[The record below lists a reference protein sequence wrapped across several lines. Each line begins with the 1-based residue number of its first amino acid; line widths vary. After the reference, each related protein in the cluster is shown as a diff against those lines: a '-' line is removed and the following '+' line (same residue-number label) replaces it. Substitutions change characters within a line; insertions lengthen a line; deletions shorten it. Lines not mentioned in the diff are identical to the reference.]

1 MNNKEYIAELSR
13 HTGFSQDDT
22 QRMVRCV
29 VEGMSQKFD
38 EGIGVSIASFGV
50 FEIKKRMERIVV
62 NPSSGQRM
70 LVPPKVVVT
79 FKAETSAR
87 KTANVPKGFVDISDF
102 GRVLTERYGLN
113 DNDAFS
119 FVHFMFATVSEELLV
134 HPGATVK
141 IKGLG
146 SFKTGRG
153 KYSFSPEV
161 MLRDRINRP
170 FLQFETVILNDGV
183 DFSEM
188 DEEDFADS
196 EDNDEVNDEVD
207 NVAETEADMQEPMAE
222 EEPAD
227 AEVEFEE
234 KENGPAVVQT
244 DNTSTEE
251 QPTESD
257 KTEEQLAEAVL
268 SEEQPVEADKIEEQL
283 SESEVADVHC
293 ECDKAEAPACAQ
305 SSEEQTERERCR
317 KMAELLMSKKIIDKE
332 EEPQMVCRQKNPRL
346 TYWLSAL
353 SFLLL
358 IGIGAG
364 LYALYV
370 RIETRNQAIEK
381 LEKQI
386 EERKQ
391 ALSKQT
397 VADRRVVKPTQN
409 PDSQAAAI
417 DKEAIVESKAAVQ
430 NRPSVEKESAVE
442 VKPQVQTGI
451 TDYNYD
457 ARVRNG
463 AYVIVGIDHVVTV
476 QKGQTLASI
485 SKAFL
490 GDGMECYVEVLNKCT
505 DVKPGDRLKIPKL
518 KLKKRMRNYS

>member
-70 LVPPKVVVT
+70 LVPPKIVVT

-134 HPGATVK
+134 HPDATVK

-227 AEVEFEE
+227 AEVESEE

-244 DNTSTEE
+244 DNTS
-251 QPTESD
+251 
-257 KTEEQLAEAVL
+257 TEEQLAEAVL
-268 SEEQPVEADKIEEQL
+268 SEEQPVEADKIEEQP

-293 ECDKAEAPACAQ
+293 GCDKAEAPACAQ

-317 KMAELLMSKKIIDKE
+317 KMAELLMSKKTIDKE

-417 DKEAIVESKAAVQ
+417 DKEAIVESKAALQ
-430 NRPSVEKESAVE
+430 NKPSVEKEPAVE

-457 ARVRNG
+457 ARVRTG
-463 AYVIVGIDHVVTV
+463 AYVIVGIDQVVTV

-518 KLKKRMRNYS
+518 KLKKRMRNNS

>member
-134 HPGATVK
+134 HPDATVK

-227 AEVEFEE
+227 AEVESEE

-244 DNTSTEE
+244 DNTS
-251 QPTESD
+251 
-257 KTEEQLAEAVL
+257 TEEQLAEAVL
-268 SEEQPVEADKIEEQL
+268 SEEQPVEADKIEEQP

-293 ECDKAEAPACAQ
+293 GCDKAEAPACAQ

-317 KMAELLMSKKIIDKE
+317 KMAELLMSKKTIDKE

-397 VADRRVVKPTQN
+397 VADRHVVKPTQN

-430 NRPSVEKESAVE
+430 NKPSVEKEPAVE

-457 ARVRNG
+457 ARVRTG

-476 QKGQTLASI
+476 QKGQTIASI

-518 KLKKRMRNYS
+518 KLKKRMRNNS

>member
-70 LVPPKVVVT
+70 LVPPKIVVT

-134 HPGATVK
+134 HPDATVK

-170 FLQFETVILNDGV
+170 FLQFDTVILNDGV

-196 EDNDEVNDEVD
+196 EDNDEVNYEVD
-207 NVAETEADMQEPMAE
+207 NVAETEADMQEPMTE

-227 AEVEFEE
+227 AEVESEE

-244 DNTSTEE
+244 DNTS
-251 QPTESD
+251 
-257 KTEEQLAEAVL
+257 TEEQLAEAVL
-268 SEEQPVEADKIEEQL
+268 SEEQPVEADKIEEQP

-317 KMAELLMSKKIIDKE
+317 KMAELLMSKKTIDKE

-397 VADRRVVKPTQN
+397 VAYRRVVKPTQN
-409 PDSQAAAI
+409 LDSQAAAI
-417 DKEAIVESKAAVQ
+417 DKEAIVESKAALQ
-430 NRPSVEKESAVE
+430 NKPSVEKEPAVE

-457 ARVRNG
+457 ARVRTG
-463 AYVIVGIDHVVTV
+463 AYVIVGIDQVVTV

-518 KLKKRMRNYS
+518 KLKKRMRNNS

>member
-134 HPGATVK
+134 HPDATVK

-227 AEVEFEE
+227 AEVESEE
-234 KENGPAVVQT
+234 KENGPVVVQT
-244 DNTSTEE
+244 DNTS
-251 QPTESD
+251 
-257 KTEEQLAEAVL
+257 TEEQLAEAVL

-293 ECDKAEAPACAQ
+293 ECDKVEAPACAQ

-317 KMAELLMSKKIIDKE
+317 KMAELLMSKKTIDKE

-430 NRPSVEKESAVE
+430 NKPSVEKEPAVE

-457 ARVRNG
+457 ARVRTG
-463 AYVIVGIDHVVTV
+463 AYVIVGIDQVVTV

-485 SKAFL
+485 SKSFL

-518 KLKKRMRNYS
+518 KLKKRMRNNS

>member
-119 FVHFMFATVSEELLV
+119 FVQFMFATVSEELLV
-134 HPGATVK
+134 HPDATVK

-153 KYSFSPEV
+153 KFSFSPEV

-227 AEVEFEE
+227 AEVESEE

-244 DNTSTEE
+244 DNISTEE
-251 QPTESD
+251 Q
-257 KTEEQLAEAVL
+257 LVEAVL

-293 ECDKAEAPACAQ
+293 GCDKAESPACAQ

-317 KMAELLMSKKIIDKE
+317 KMAELLMSKKTIDKE

-417 DKEAIVESKAAVQ
+417 DKEAIVESKAALQ
-430 NRPSVEKESAVE
+430 NKPSVEKEPAVE

-457 ARVRNG
+457 ARVRTG
-463 AYVIVGIDHVVTV
+463 AYVIVGIDQVVTV

>member
-70 LVPPKVVVT
+70 LVPPKIVVT

-170 FLQFETVILNDGV
+170 FLQFDTVILNDGV

-227 AEVEFEE
+227 AEVESEE

-251 QPTESD
+251 Q
-257 KTEEQLAEAVL
+257 LAEAVL
-268 SEEQPVEADKIEEQL
+268 SEERPVEADKIEEQP

-293 ECDKAEAPACAQ
+293 GCDKAEAPACAQ

-317 KMAELLMSKKIIDKE
+317 KMAELLMSKKAIDKE

-409 PDSQAAAI
+409 PDSQAAVI
-417 DKEAIVESKAAVQ
+417 DKEAIVESKAALQ
-430 NRPSVEKESAVE
+430 NKPSVEKEPAVE

-457 ARVRNG
+457 ARVRTG
-463 AYVIVGIDHVVTV
+463 AYVIVGIDQVVTV

-518 KLKKRMRNYS
+518 KLKKRMRNNS

>member
-38 EGIGVSIASFGV
+38 EGIGVSIANFGV

-70 LVPPKVVVT
+70 LVPPKIVVT

-87 KTANVPKGFVDISDF
+87 KTASVPKGFVDISDF

-134 HPGATVK
+134 HPDATVK

-207 NVAETEADMQEPMAE
+207 NVAETEADMQEAMAE
-222 EEPAD
+222 EELAD

-234 KENGPAVVQT
+234 KENGPAVVHT

-251 QPTESD
+251 QP
-257 KTEEQLAEAVL
+257 A
-268 SEEQPVEADKIEEQL
+268 EADKIEEQP
-283 SESEVADVHC
+283 SESETADVHC
-293 ECDKAEAPACAQ
+293 ECSKIEAHACAQ
-305 SSEEQTERERCR
+305 SSEQQTERERCR
-317 KMAELLMSKKIIDKE
+317 KMAELLMSKKTVDKE

-417 DKEAIVESKAAVQ
+417 DKEAIVESKAALQ
-430 NRPSVEKESAVE
+430 NKPSVEKEPAVE

-457 ARVRNG
+457 ARVRTG
-463 AYVIVGIDHVVTV
+463 AYVIVGIDQVVTV

-518 KLKKRMRNYS
+518 KLKKRMRNNG

>member
-227 AEVEFEE
+227 AEVESEE
-234 KENGPAVVQT
+234 KENGPAVIQT
-244 DNTSTEE
+244 DNTS
-251 QPTESD
+251 
-257 KTEEQLAEAVL
+257 TEEQLAEAVL
-268 SEEQPVEADKIEEQL
+268 SEEQPVEADRIEEQP
-283 SESEVADVHC
+283 SESEVVDVHC
-293 ECDKAEAPACAQ
+293 GCDKAEAPACAQ
-305 SSEEQTERERCR
+305 SSEEQIERERCR
-317 KMAELLMSKKIIDKE
+317 KMAELLMSKKTIDKE

-430 NRPSVEKESAVE
+430 NKPSVEKEPAVE

-457 ARVRNG
+457 ARVRTG
-463 AYVIVGIDHVVTV
+463 AYVIVGIDQVVTV

-518 KLKKRMRNYS
+518 KLKKRLRNNS

>member
-38 EGIGVSIASFGV
+38 EGIGVSIANFGV

-70 LVPPKVVVT
+70 LVPPKIVVT

-87 KTANVPKGFVDISDF
+87 KTASVPKGFVDISDF

-119 FVHFMFATVSEELLV
+119 FVHFMFATVSEGLLV
-134 HPGATVK
+134 HPDATVK

-207 NVAETEADMQEPMAE
+207 NVAETEADMQEAMAE
-222 EEPAD
+222 EELAD

-234 KENGPAVVQT
+234 KENGPAVVHT

-251 QPTESD
+251 QP
-257 KTEEQLAEAVL
+257 A
-268 SEEQPVEADKIEEQL
+268 EADKIEEQP
-283 SESEVADVHC
+283 SESETADVHC
-293 ECDKAEAPACAQ
+293 ECSKIEAHACAQ
-305 SSEEQTERERCR
+305 SSEQQTERERCR
-317 KMAELLMSKKIIDKE
+317 KMAELLMSKKTVDKE

-417 DKEAIVESKAAVQ
+417 DKEAIVESKAALQ
-430 NRPSVEKESAVE
+430 NKPSVEKEPAVE

-457 ARVRNG
+457 ARVRTG
-463 AYVIVGIDHVVTV
+463 AYVIVGIDQVVTV

-518 KLKKRMRNYS
+518 KLKKRMRNNG

>member
-38 EGIGVSIASFGV
+38 EGIGVSIANFGV

-70 LVPPKVVVT
+70 LVPPKIVVT

-134 HPGATVK
+134 HPDATVK

-188 DEEDFADS
+188 DEDDMTETEVDVQEAMAEDEPADS
-196 EDNDEVNDEVD
+196 EE
-207 NVAETEADMQEPMAE
+207 ETE
-222 EEPAD
+222 
-227 AEVEFEE
+227 E
-234 KENGPAVVQT
+234 KVNEPAVVQT
-244 DNTSTEE
+244 DNIS
-251 QPTESD
+251 
-257 KTEEQLAEAVL
+257 A
-268 SEEQPVEADKIEEQL
+268 EEQPVEADKIEEQPKAD
-283 SESEVADVHC
+283 EQPTENEVADVHC
-293 ECDKAEAPACAQ
+293 ECDKTEAPACAQ
-305 SSEEQTERERCR
+305 SSEQQTERERCR
-317 KMAELLMSKKIIDKE
+317 KMAELLMSKKNIDKE

-391 ALSKQT
+391 ALSRLT
-397 VADRRVVKPTQN
+397 VTDRRAVQSAQNSDNQKPATDEEIVAEDKPTTH
-409 PDSQAAAI
+409 
-417 DKEAIVESKAAVQ
+417 DK
-430 NRPSVEKESAVE
+430 PSVEKEPAVE
-442 VKPQVQTGI
+442 PKPQVQTGI

-457 ARVRNG
+457 ARVRTG
-463 AYVIVGIDHVVTV
+463 AYVIVGIDQVVTV

-518 KLKKRMRNYS
+518 KLKKRMRNNS

>member
-87 KTANVPKGFVDISDF
+87 KTASVPKGFVDISDF

-134 HPGATVK
+134 HPDATVK

-227 AEVEFEE
+227 AEVESEE

-251 QPTESD
+251 QF
-257 KTEEQLAEAVL
+257 AEAVL
-268 SEEQPVEADKIEEQL
+268 SEEQPVEADKIEEQP

-293 ECDKAEAPACAQ
+293 GCDKAEVPACAQ

-317 KMAELLMSKKIIDKE
+317 KMAELLMSKKTIDKE
-332 EEPQMVCRQKNPRL
+332 EEPQMVCHQKNPRL

-370 RIETRNQAIEK
+370 RIDTRNQAIEK

-417 DKEAIVESKAAVQ
+417 DKEAIVESKAALQ
-430 NRPSVEKESAVE
+430 NKPSVEKEPAVE

-457 ARVRNG
+457 ARVRTG

-505 DVKPGDRLKIPKL
+505 DVKPGDRLRIPKL
-518 KLKKRMRNYS
+518 KLKKRMGNNS

>member
-70 LVPPKVVVT
+70 LVPPKIVVT

-87 KTANVPKGFVDISDF
+87 KTASVPKGFVDISDF

-170 FLQFETVILNDGV
+170 FLQFDTVILNDGV

-227 AEVEFEE
+227 AEVESEE
-234 KENGPAVVQT
+234 KENGPAVIQT
-244 DNTSTEE
+244 DNTS
-251 QPTESD
+251 
-257 KTEEQLAEAVL
+257 TEEQLAEAVL
-268 SEEQPVEADKIEEQL
+268 SEEQPVEADRIEEQP
-283 SESEVADVHC
+283 SESEVVDVHC
-293 ECDKAEAPACAQ
+293 GCDKAEAPACAQ
-305 SSEEQTERERCR
+305 SSEEQIERERCR
-317 KMAELLMSKKIIDKE
+317 KMAELLMSK
-332 EEPQMVCRQKNPRL
+332 
-346 TYWLSAL
+346 
-353 SFLLL
+353 
-358 IGIGAG
+358 
-364 LYALYV
+364 
-370 RIETRNQAIEK
+370 
-381 LEKQI
+381 
-386 EERKQ
+386 
-391 ALSKQT
+391 
-397 VADRRVVKPTQN
+397 
-409 PDSQAAAI
+409 
-417 DKEAIVESKAAVQ
+417 
-430 NRPSVEKESAVE
+430 
-442 VKPQVQTGI
+442 
-451 TDYNYD
+451 
-457 ARVRNG
+457 
-463 AYVIVGIDHVVTV
+463 
-476 QKGQTLASI
+476 
-485 SKAFL
+485 
-490 GDGMECYVEVLNKCT
+490 
-505 DVKPGDRLKIPKL
+505 
-518 KLKKRMRNYS
+518 

>member
-70 LVPPKVVVT
+70 LVPPKIVVT

-134 HPGATVK
+134 HPDATVK

-207 NVAETEADMQEPMAE
+207 NAAETEADMQEPMAE

-227 AEVEFEE
+227 AEVESEE
-234 KENGPAVVQT
+234 NENGPAVVQT
-244 DNTSTEE
+244 DNTS
-251 QPTESD
+251 
-257 KTEEQLAEAVL
+257 TEEQLAEAVL
-268 SEEQPVEADKIEEQL
+268 SEEQPVEADKIEEQP

-293 ECDKAEAPACAQ
+293 GCDKAEAPACAQ

-317 KMAELLMSKKIIDKE
+317 KMAELLMSKKAIDKE

-397 VADRRVVKPTQN
+397 VTDRRVVKPTQN
-409 PDSQAAAI
+409 PDSQAVAI

-430 NRPSVEKESAVE
+430 NKPSVEKEPAVE

-457 ARVRNG
+457 ARVRTG
-463 AYVIVGIDHVVTV
+463 AYVIVGIDQVVTV

-518 KLKKRMRNYS
+518 KLKKRMRNNS

>member
-70 LVPPKVVVT
+70 LVPPKIVVT

-134 HPGATVK
+134 HPDATVK

-183 DFSEM
+183 GFSEM

-207 NVAETEADMQEPMAE
+207 NAAETEADMQEPMAE

-227 AEVEFEE
+227 AEVESEE

-244 DNTSTEE
+244 DNTS
-251 QPTESD
+251 
-257 KTEEQLAEAVL
+257 TEEQLAEAVL
-268 SEEQPVEADKIEEQL
+268 SEEQPVEADKIEEQP

-293 ECDKAEAPACAQ
+293 GCDKAEAPACAQ

-317 KMAELLMSKKIIDKE
+317 KMAELLMSKKAIDKE

-430 NRPSVEKESAVE
+430 NKPSVEKEPAVE
-442 VKPQVQTGI
+442 VKPLVQTGI

-457 ARVRNG
+457 ARVRTG
-463 AYVIVGIDHVVTV
+463 AYVIVGIDQVVTV

-518 KLKKRMRNYS
+518 KLKKRMRNNS

>member
-70 LVPPKVVVT
+70 LVPPKIVVT

-146 SFKTGRG
+146 TFKTGRG

-196 EDNDEVNDEVD
+196 EGNDEVNDEVD

-409 PDSQAAAI
+409 PNSQAAAI

-457 ARVRNG
+457 ARVRTG

>member
-134 HPGATVK
+134 HPDATVK

-227 AEVEFEE
+227 AEVESEE

-251 QPTESD
+251 Q
-257 KTEEQLAEAVL
+257 LAEAVL
-268 SEEQPVEADKIEEQL
+268 TEEQPVEADKIEEQP

-293 ECDKAEAPACAQ
+293 GCDKAEAPACAQ

-317 KMAELLMSKKIIDKE
+317 KMAELLMSKKTIDKE

-430 NRPSVEKESAVE
+430 NKPSVEKEPAVE

-457 ARVRNG
+457 ARVRTG

>member
-70 LVPPKVVVT
+70 LVPPKIVVT

-134 HPGATVK
+134 HPDATVK

-227 AEVEFEE
+227 AEVESEE

-244 DNTSTEE
+244 DNTS
-251 QPTESD
+251 
-257 KTEEQLAEAVL
+257 TEEQLAEAVL
-268 SEEQPVEADKIEEQL
+268 SEEQPVEADKIEEQP

-293 ECDKAEAPACAQ
+293 GCDKAEAPACAQ
-305 SSEEQTERERCR
+305 SSEEQAERERCR
-317 KMAELLMSKKIIDKE
+317 KMAELLMSKKTIDKE

-397 VADRRVVKPTQN
+397 VADRRVVKPTHN

-430 NRPSVEKESAVE
+430 NKPSVEKEPAVE

-457 ARVRNG
+457 ARVRTG
-463 AYVIVGIDHVVTV
+463 AYVIVGIDQVVTV

-518 KLKKRMRNYS
+518 KLKKRMRNNS

>member
-1 MNNKEYIAELSR
+1 
-13 HTGFSQDDT
+13 
-22 QRMVRCV
+22 
-29 VEGMSQKFD
+29 
-38 EGIGVSIASFGV
+38 
-50 FEIKKRMERIVV
+50 
-62 NPSSGQRM
+62 
-70 LVPPKVVVT
+70 
-79 FKAETSAR
+79 
-87 KTANVPKGFVDISDF
+87 
-102 GRVLTERYGLN
+102 
-113 DNDAFS
+113 
-119 FVHFMFATVSEELLV
+119 MFATVSEELLV
-134 HPGATVK
+134 HPDATVK

-227 AEVEFEE
+227 AEVESEE

-251 QPTESD
+251 Q
-257 KTEEQLAEAVL
+257 LAEAVL
-268 SEEQPVEADKIEEQL
+268 SEEQPVEADRIEEQPA
-283 SESEVADVHC
+283 ESEVADVHC
-293 ECDKAEAPACAQ
+293 GCDKAEAPACAQ

-317 KMAELLMSKKIIDKE
+317 KMAELLMSKKTIDKE

-370 RIETRNQAIEK
+370 RIDTRNQAIEK

-430 NRPSVEKESAVE
+430 NKPSVEKEPAVE

-457 ARVRNG
+457 ARVRTG
-463 AYVIVGIDHVVTV
+463 AYVIVGIDQVVTV

-518 KLKKRMRNYS
+518 KLKKRMRNNS

>member
-70 LVPPKVVVT
+70 LVPPKIVVT
-79 FKAETSAR
+79 FKAEISAR

-134 HPGATVK
+134 HPDATVK

-170 FLQFETVILNDGV
+170 FLQFDTVILNDGV

-227 AEVEFEE
+227 AEVESEE

-251 QPTESD
+251 Q
-257 KTEEQLAEAVL
+257 LAEAVL
-268 SEEQPVEADKIEEQL
+268 SEERPVEADKIEEQP

-293 ECDKAEAPACAQ
+293 GCDKAEAPVCAQ
-305 SSEEQTERERCR
+305 SSEKQTERERCR
-317 KMAELLMSKKIIDKE
+317 KMAELLMSKKAIDKE

-397 VADRRVVKPTQN
+397 VADRRVVKPIQN
-409 PDSQAAAI
+409 PDSQAAVI
-417 DKEAIVESKAAVQ
+417 DKEAIVESKAALQ
-430 NRPSVEKESAVE
+430 NKPSLEKEPAIE

-457 ARVRNG
+457 ARVRTG
-463 AYVIVGIDHVVTV
+463 AYVIVGIDQVVTV

-518 KLKKRMRNYS
+518 KLKKRLRNNS

>member
-70 LVPPKVVVT
+70 LVPPKIVVT

-134 HPGATVK
+134 HPDATVK

-227 AEVEFEE
+227 AEVESEE
-234 KENGPAVVQT
+234 KENGPAGVQT
-244 DNTSTEE
+244 DNTS
-251 QPTESD
+251 
-257 KTEEQLAEAVL
+257 TEEQLAEAVL
-268 SEEQPVEADKIEEQL
+268 SEEQPVEADKIEEQP

-293 ECDKAEAPACAQ
+293 GCDKAEAPACAQ

-317 KMAELLMSKKIIDKE
+317 KMAELLMSKKTIDKE

-397 VADRRVVKPTQN
+397 VADRSVVKPTQN

-430 NRPSVEKESAVE
+430 NKPSVEKEPAVE

-457 ARVRNG
+457 ARVRTG
-463 AYVIVGIDHVVTV
+463 AYVIVGIDQVVTV

-518 KLKKRMRNYS
+518 KLKKRMRNNS

>member
-38 EGIGVSIASFGV
+38 EGIGVSIANFGV

-70 LVPPKVVVT
+70 LVPPKIVVT

-134 HPGATVK
+134 HPDATVK

-170 FLQFETVILNDGV
+170 FLQFDTVILNDGV

-188 DEEDFADS
+188 DEDDLAETEVDVQEAMAEDEPADS
-196 EDNDEVNDEVD
+196 EE
-207 NVAETEADMQEPMAE
+207 ETE
-222 EEPAD
+222 
-227 AEVEFEE
+227 E
-234 KENGPAVVQT
+234 KVNEPAVVQT
-244 DNTSTEE
+244 DNISVEEMPAEADKVEE
-251 QPTESD
+251 QPAEID
-257 KTEEQLAEAVL
+257 KA
-268 SEEQPVEADKIEEQL
+268 EEQPVEADKIDEQPNAD
-283 SESEVADVHC
+283 EQPTENEVADVHC
-293 ECDKAEAPACAQ
+293 ECDNTEAPACAQ
-305 SSEEQTERERCR
+305 SSEQQTERERCR
-317 KMAELLMSKKIIDKE
+317 KMAELLMSKKTVDKE

-391 ALSKQT
+391 ALSRQT
-397 VADRRVVKPTQN
+397 VTDRRAVQSAQN
-409 PDSQAAAI
+409 SDNQASAI
-417 DKEAIVESKAAVQ
+417 DKEAVVDSKAAAHDK
-430 NRPSVEKESAVE
+430 PAVEKEPAVE
-442 VKPQVQTGI
+442 PKQQVQTGI

-457 ARVRNG
+457 ARVRTG
-463 AYVIVGIDHVVTV
+463 AYVIVGIDQVVTV
-476 QKGQTLASI
+476 KKGQTLASI

-518 KLKKRMRNYS
+518 KLKKRMRNNG

>member
-87 KTANVPKGFVDISDF
+87 KTASVPKGFVDISDF

-134 HPGATVK
+134 HPDATVK

-227 AEVEFEE
+227 AEVESEE
-234 KENGPAVVQT
+234 KENGPAGVQT
-244 DNTSTEE
+244 DNTS
-251 QPTESD
+251 
-257 KTEEQLAEAVL
+257 TEEQLAEAVL
-268 SEEQPVEADKIEEQL
+268 SEEQPVEADRIEEQP
-283 SESEVADVHC
+283 SESEVADVYC

-317 KMAELLMSKKIIDKE
+317 KMAELLMSKKTIDKE

-430 NRPSVEKESAVE
+430 NKPSVEKEPAVE

-457 ARVRNG
+457 ARVRTG
-463 AYVIVGIDHVVTV
+463 AYVIVGIDQVVTA

-518 KLKKRMRNYS
+518 KLKKRLRNNS

>member
-70 LVPPKVVVT
+70 LVPPKIVVT

-134 HPGATVK
+134 HPDATVK

-227 AEVEFEE
+227 AEVESEE

-244 DNTSTEE
+244 DNTS
-251 QPTESD
+251 
-257 KTEEQLAEAVL
+257 TEEQLAEAVL
-268 SEEQPVEADKIEEQL
+268 SEEQPVEADKIEEQP

-293 ECDKAEAPACAQ
+293 GCDKAEAPACAQ

-317 KMAELLMSKKIIDKE
+317 KMAELLMSKKTIDKE

-346 TYWLSAL
+346 TYWLTAL

-430 NRPSVEKESAVE
+430 NKPSVEKEPAVE

-457 ARVRNG
+457 ARVRTG
-463 AYVIVGIDHVVTV
+463 AYVIVGIDQVVTV

-518 KLKKRMRNYS
+518 KLKKRMRNNS

>member
-38 EGIGVSIASFGV
+38 EGIGVSIANFGV

-70 LVPPKVVVT
+70 LVPPKIVVT

-87 KTANVPKGFVDISDF
+87 KTASVPKGFVDISDF

-134 HPGATVK
+134 HPDATVK

-196 EDNDEVNDEVD
+196 EDNDEVNYEVD

-227 AEVEFEE
+227 VEVESEE

-244 DNTSTEE
+244 DNTS
-251 QPTESD
+251 
-257 KTEEQLAEAVL
+257 TEEQLAEAVL
-268 SEEQPVEADKIEEQL
+268 SEEQPVEADKIEEQP

-317 KMAELLMSKKIIDKE
+317 KMAELLMSKKTIDKE

-417 DKEAIVESKAAVQ
+417 DKEAIVESKAALQ
-430 NRPSVEKESAVE
+430 NKPSVEKEPAVE

-457 ARVRNG
+457 ARVRTG

-518 KLKKRMRNYS
+518 KLKKRMRNNS

>member
-70 LVPPKVVVT
+70 LVPPKIVVT
-79 FKAETSAR
+79 FKAETSVR

-134 HPGATVK
+134 HPDATVK

-227 AEVEFEE
+227 AEVESEE

-244 DNTSTEE
+244 DNTS
-251 QPTESD
+251 
-257 KTEEQLAEAVL
+257 TEEQLAEAVL
-268 SEEQPVEADKIEEQL
+268 SEEQPVEADKIEEQP

-293 ECDKAEAPACAQ
+293 KCDKAEAPACAQ

-317 KMAELLMSKKIIDKE
+317 KMAELLMSKKTIDKE

-397 VADRRVVKPTQN
+397 VADRRIVKPTQN

-430 NRPSVEKESAVE
+430 NKPSVEKEPAVE
-442 VKPQVQTGI
+442 VKPLVQTGI

-457 ARVRNG
+457 ARVRTG
-463 AYVIVGIDHVVTV
+463 AYVIVGIDQVVAV

-518 KLKKRMRNYS
+518 KLKKRMRNNS

>member
-134 HPGATVK
+134 HPDATVK

-207 NVAETEADMQEPMAE
+207 NAAETEADMQEPMAE

-227 AEVEFEE
+227 AEVESEE

-251 QPTESD
+251 Q
-257 KTEEQLAEAVL
+257 LAEAVL
-268 SEEQPVEADKIEEQL
+268 SEEQPVEADRIEEQP

-293 ECDKAEAPACAQ
+293 GCDKAEAPACAQ

-317 KMAELLMSKKIIDKE
+317 KMAELLMSKKTIDKE

-417 DKEAIVESKAAVQ
+417 DKEAIVESKAALQ
-430 NRPSVEKESAVE
+430 NKPSVEKEPAVE
-442 VKPQVQTGI
+442 VKPLVQTGI

-457 ARVRNG
+457 ARVRTG
-463 AYVIVGIDHVVTV
+463 AYVIVGIDQVVTV

-518 KLKKRMRNYS
+518 KLKKRMRNNS

>member
-70 LVPPKVVVT
+70 LVPPKIVVT

-134 HPGATVK
+134 HPDATVK

-207 NVAETEADMQEPMAE
+207 NAAETEADMQEPMAE

-227 AEVEFEE
+227 AEVESEE
-234 KENGPAVVQT
+234 NENGPAVVQT
-244 DNTSTEE
+244 DNTS
-251 QPTESD
+251 
-257 KTEEQLAEAVL
+257 TEEQLAEAVL
-268 SEEQPVEADKIEEQL
+268 SEEQPVEADRIEEQP

-293 ECDKAEAPACAQ
+293 GCDKAEAPACAQ

-317 KMAELLMSKKIIDKE
+317 KMAELLMSKKTIDKE

-409 PDSQAAAI
+409 PDCQAAAI

-430 NRPSVEKESAVE
+430 NKPSVEKEPAVE

-457 ARVRNG
+457 ARVRTG
-463 AYVIVGIDHVVTV
+463 AYVIVGVDQVVTV

-518 KLKKRMRNYS
+518 KLKKRMRNNS

>member
-38 EGIGVSIASFGV
+38 EGIGVSISSFGV

-70 LVPPKVVVT
+70 LVPPKIVVT

-227 AEVEFEE
+227 AEVESEE

-457 ARVRNG
+457 ARVRTG

>member
-134 HPGATVK
+134 HPDATVK

-188 DEEDFADS
+188 DKEDFADS

-227 AEVEFEE
+227 AEVESEE

-244 DNTSTEE
+244 DNTS
-251 QPTESD
+251 
-257 KTEEQLAEAVL
+257 TEEQLAEAVL
-268 SEEQPVEADKIEEQL
+268 SEEQPVEADKIEEQP
-283 SESEVADVHC
+283 SESEVTDVHC

-317 KMAELLMSKKIIDKE
+317 KMAELLMSKKTIDKE
-332 EEPQMVCRQKNPRL
+332 EEHQMVCRQKSPRL
-346 TYWLSAL
+346 TYWLSAM

-430 NRPSVEKESAVE
+430 NKPSVEKEPAVE

-457 ARVRNG
+457 ARVRTG
-463 AYVIVGIDHVVTV
+463 AYVIVGIDQVVTV

>member
-457 ARVRNG
+457 ARVRTG

>member
-38 EGIGVSIASFGV
+38 EGIGVSIANFGV

-62 NPSSGQRM
+62 NPSNGQRM
-70 LVPPKVVVT
+70 LVPPKIVVT

-134 HPGATVK
+134 HPDATVK

-188 DEEDFADS
+188 DEDDMTETEVDVQEAMAEDEPADS
-196 EDNDEVNDEVD
+196 E
-207 NVAETEADMQEPMAE
+207 
-222 EEPAD
+222 EEP
-227 AEVEFEE
+227 EE
-234 KENGPAVVQT
+234 KVNEPDVVQT
-244 DNTSTEE
+244 DNISAEE
-251 QPTESD
+251 MS
-257 KTEEQLAEAVL
+257 AEADKV
-268 SEEQPVEADKIEEQL
+268 EEQPVEADKIDEQPKAD
-283 SESEVADVHC
+283 EQPTENEVADVHC
-293 ECDKAEAPACAQ
+293 ECDKTEASACAQ
-305 SSEEQTERERCR
+305 SSDQQTERERCR
-317 KMAELLMSKKIIDKE
+317 KMAELLMSKKNIDKE

-391 ALSKQT
+391 TLSKQT
-397 VADRRVVKPTQN
+397 VTDRRAVQFAQNSDNQKPATDEEIVAEDKPTTH
-409 PDSQAAAI
+409 
-417 DKEAIVESKAAVQ
+417 DK
-430 NRPSVEKESAVE
+430 PSVEKEPVVE

-457 ARVRNG
+457 ARVRTG
-463 AYVIVGIDHVVTV
+463 AYVIVGIDQVVTV

-518 KLKKRMRNYS
+518 KLKKRMRNNG

>member
-70 LVPPKVVVT
+70 LVPPKIVVT

-134 HPGATVK
+134 HPDATVK

-227 AEVEFEE
+227 AEVESEE

-251 QPTESD
+251 Q
-257 KTEEQLAEAVL
+257 LAEAVL
-268 SEEQPVEADKIEEQL
+268 SEEQPVEADRIEEQP
-283 SESEVADVHC
+283 SESEVTDVHC

-317 KMAELLMSKKIIDKE
+317 KMAELLMSKKTIDKE

-430 NRPSVEKESAVE
+430 NKPSVEKEPAVE

-457 ARVRNG
+457 ARVRTG
-463 AYVIVGIDHVVTV
+463 AYVIVGIDQVVTV

-518 KLKKRMRNYS
+518 KLKKRMRNNS

>member
-70 LVPPKVVVT
+70 LVPPKIVVT

-134 HPGATVK
+134 HPDATVK

-227 AEVEFEE
+227 AEVESEE

-244 DNTSTEE
+244 DNTS
-251 QPTESD
+251 
-257 KTEEQLAEAVL
+257 TEEQLAEAVL
-268 SEEQPVEADKIEEQL
+268 SEEQPVEADKIEEQP

-293 ECDKAEAPACAQ
+293 GCDKAEAPACAQ

-317 KMAELLMSKKIIDKE
+317 KMAELLMSKKTIDKE

-430 NRPSVEKESAVE
+430 NKPSVEKEPAVE

-457 ARVRNG
+457 ARVRTG
-463 AYVIVGIDHVVTV
+463 AYVIVGIDQVVTV

-518 KLKKRMRNYS
+518 KLKKRMRNNS

>member
-38 EGIGVSIASFGV
+38 EGIGVSIANFGV

-62 NPSSGQRM
+62 NPSNGQRM
-70 LVPPKVVVT
+70 LVPPKIVVT

-134 HPGATVK
+134 HPDATVK

-188 DEEDFADS
+188 DEDDL
-196 EDNDEVNDEVD
+196 
-207 NVAETEADMQEPMAE
+207 AETEVDVQEAMAE
-222 EEPAD
+222 DEPTDTEE
-227 AEVEFEE
+227 ETEE
-234 KENGPAVVQT
+234 KVNEPAVVQT
-244 DNTSTEE
+244 DNTSAEEMPAEADKAEE
-251 QPTESD
+251 QPVEID
-257 KTEEQLAEAVL
+257 KA
-268 SEEQPVEADKIEEQL
+268 EEQPVEADKIDEQPKAD
-283 SESEVADVHC
+283 EQPTENEVADVHC
-293 ECDKAEAPACAQ
+293 ECDKTEAPACAQ
-305 SSEEQTERERCR
+305 SSDQQTERERCR
-317 KMAELLMSKKIIDKE
+317 KMAELLMSKKNIDKE

-391 ALSKQT
+391 ALSRQIVT
-397 VADRRVVKPTQN
+397 NRRAVQSAQN
-409 PDSQAAAI
+409 SDNQASAI
-417 DKEAIVESKAAVQ
+417 DKEAVVDSKAAAH
-430 NRPSVEKESAVE
+430 NKPAVEKEPVVE
-442 VKPQVQTGI
+442 VKPQVQAGI

-457 ARVRNG
+457 ARVRTG
-463 AYVIVGIDHVVTV
+463 AYVIVGIDQVVTV

-518 KLKKRMRNYS
+518 KLKKRMRNNG

>member
-87 KTANVPKGFVDISDF
+87 KTASVPKGFVDISDF

-134 HPGATVK
+134 HPDATVK

-227 AEVEFEE
+227 AEVESEE
-234 KENGPAVVQT
+234 NENGPAVIQT

-251 QPTESD
+251 Q
-257 KTEEQLAEAVL
+257 LAEAVL
-268 SEEQPVEADKIEEQL
+268 LEEQPVEADKIEEQP
-283 SESEVADVHC
+283 SESEVVDVHC
-293 ECDKAEAPACAQ
+293 GCDKAEAPACAQ

-317 KMAELLMSKKIIDKE
+317 KMAELLMSKKTIDKE

-417 DKEAIVESKAAVQ
+417 DKEAIVESKAVLQ
-430 NRPSVEKESAVE
+430 NKPSVEQEPAVE

-457 ARVRNG
+457 ARVRTG
-463 AYVIVGIDHVVTV
+463 AYVIVGIDQVVTV

-490 GDGMECYVEVLNKCT
+490 GDGMECYVEVLNKRT
-505 DVKPGDRLKIPKL
+505 EVKPGEKLKIPKL
-518 KLKKRMRNYS
+518 KLKKRIGKNN